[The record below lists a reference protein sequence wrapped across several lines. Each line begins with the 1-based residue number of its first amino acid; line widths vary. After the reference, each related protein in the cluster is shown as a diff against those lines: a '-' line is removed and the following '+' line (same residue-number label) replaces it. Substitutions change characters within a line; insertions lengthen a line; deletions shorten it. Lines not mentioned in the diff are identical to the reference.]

1 LIATDHNGRKVIERS
16 VHQDEL
22 PDYIGKDVAAKLLEA
37 DPRYS
42 TAGGTAH
49 NIRELSGLDL
59 RIGGEGMN
67 KFYDE
72 ILPAT
77 ANKLGKKFGARVQR
91 NSMPTGD
98 VSRFDIEHSGGGWRV
113 IDTTQNE
120 GQGTFN
126 ELLRQEGN

>member
-49 NIRELSGLDL
+49 NIRELSGIFSVRL
-59 RIGGEGMN
+59 E
-67 KFYDE
+67 
-72 ILPAT
+72 
-77 ANKLGKKFGARVQR
+77 ANARRRCHHIQR
-91 NSMPTGD
+91 PQA
-98 VSRFDIEHSGGGWRV
+98 RCAARP
-113 IDTTQNE
+113 
-120 GQGTFN
+120 
-126 ELLRQEGN
+126 L